1 MKHIKKFTEVNT
13 INEYYG
19 GTLKD
24 LISPRVDELM
34 EFLQSYKENIDSA
47 SQDDNDKVEAM
58 YRLLRQR

>member
-24 LISPRVDELM
+24 LMGPRAEELM

-47 SQDDNDKVEAM
+47 SQEDHDKVEAM
-58 YRLLRQR
+58 YRLLF